1 MTLKSPH
8 IGRRTAEP
16 SRLSGATTGLNA
28 HRMVAEVAVSMAEE
42 YFETFAADNAFYRG
56 IRAQGQI
63 TEKAARL
70 VFVERVAPRL
80 LEDARRALTDCLTLG
95 DDVMPRKQKDE
106 IAAAL
111 ILDTDLRA
119 NRFVAEENATI
130 PSVLH

>member
-16 SRLSGATTGLNA
+16 SRLSGAATGLNA

-42 YFETFAADNAFYRG
+42 YFETFAADNAFYRA

-80 LEDARRALTDCLTLG
+80 LEDARRALTDCLTMG
-95 DDVMPRKQKDE
+95 DDVMPKRQKDE

>member
-8 IGRRTAEP
+8 IGRRTAEL
-16 SRLSGATTGLNA
+16 SRLSGTNTGLNA
-28 HRMVAEVAVSMAEE
+28 HRMVAEVAVKMAEE
-42 YFETFAADNAFYRG
+42 FFETFAADNAFYRA

-95 DDVMPRKQKDE
+95 DDVMPKKQKDE

>member
-1 MTLKSPH
+1 MSMKSPH

-16 SRLSGATTGLNA
+16 SRLSGTNTGLNA
-28 HRMVAEVAVSMAEE
+28 HRMVAEVAIKMAEE
-42 YFETFAADNAFYRG
+42 FWEVFAKDNDFYRAM
-56 IRAQGQI
+56 RAQGQI

-80 LEDARRALTDCLTLG
+80 LEDARRVLTDCLTLG

-106 IAAAL
+106 IADAL
-111 ILDTDLRA
+111 CKDTDLRA

>member
-1 MTLKSPH
+1 MTLKSPY
-8 IGRRTAEP
+8 IGRRTAEL
-16 SRLSGATTGLNA
+16 SRLSGTNTGLNA
-28 HRMVAEVAVSMAEE
+28 HRMVAEVAVQMAEE
-42 YFETFAADNAFYRG
+42 YFETFAADNAFYRA

-95 DDVMPRKQKDE
+95 DDVMPKKQKDE
-106 IAAAL
+106 IADAL
-111 ILDTDLRA
+111 CKDTDLRA

-130 PSVLH
+130 PSYLH

>member
-1 MTLKSPH
+1 
-8 IGRRTAEP
+8 
-16 SRLSGATTGLNA
+16 
-28 HRMVAEVAVSMAEE
+28 MVAEVAVSMAEA

>member
-16 SRLSGATTGLNA
+16 FRLSGAATGLNA

-42 YFETFAADNAFYRG
+42 YFETFAADNAFYQA

-80 LEDARRALTDCLTLG
+80 LEDA
-95 DDVMPRKQKDE
+95 MPKKQKDE
-106 IAAAL
+106 IAEAL